1 MHTIRLIIL
10 LVVAA
15 VASIGATA
23 RPDYAR
29 RSNPPATDS
38 IARPAPLRA
47 ILTSI
52 AAAREDSDSFLSE
65 AELRALIG
73 RTFDNKYYVGL
84 SAGKTWR
91 PLERF
96 GNYDST
102 LRVYN
107 PKLGVAVRYSF

>member
-1 MHTIRLIIL
+1 MLIL
-10 LVVAA
+10 LVIAA
-15 VASIGATA
+15 AASLGASA

-29 RSNPPATDS
+29 RSSAAAADS
-38 IARPAPLRA
+38 IARPAPLRT
-47 ILTSI
+47 LFSSI
-52 AAAREDSDSFLSE
+52 AAAREDSDSFLTE

-96 GNYDST
+96 GNHDTT